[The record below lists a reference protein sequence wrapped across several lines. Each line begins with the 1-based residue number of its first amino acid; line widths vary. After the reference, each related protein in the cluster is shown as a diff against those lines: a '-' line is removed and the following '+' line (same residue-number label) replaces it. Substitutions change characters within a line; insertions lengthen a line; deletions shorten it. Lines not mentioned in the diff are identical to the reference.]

1 MKISTDDEI
10 KNIKMEVDEVISDAV
25 KFANESEEP
34 NLDEV
39 YDDILAE

>member
-10 KNIKMEVDEVISDAV
+10 KNIKMAVDEVISDAV